1 MTNRERINKHRKK
14 IAKKTVKEQQKAG
27 IYKKKT

>member
-1 MTNRERINKHRKK
+1 MTNRERTKKNRKR